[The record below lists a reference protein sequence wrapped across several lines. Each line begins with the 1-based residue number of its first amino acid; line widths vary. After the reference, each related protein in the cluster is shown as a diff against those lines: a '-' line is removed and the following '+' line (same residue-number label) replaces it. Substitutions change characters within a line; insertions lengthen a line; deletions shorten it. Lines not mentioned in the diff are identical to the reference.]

1 MMWWRWQMC
10 MKFQKNDRVLLCVL
24 NKCIKL
30 VWTVVVF
37 SVHWELYTF
46 ISQLWCNHTWS
57 FIRNTK
63 YVQKSAHNQTGTPP
77 PDVIR
82 DPHLLPGIGL
92 FFGIPAFF
100 SRTPHSAAPRISDA
114 QMESLRQFWDA
125 QKLIKAALLVCLETR
140 LSSRIR
146 SLLAFVD
153 RSGGCVK
160 GWRCLWSL

>member
-1 MMWWRWQMC
+1 MVWWWQMC
-10 MKFQKNDRVLLCVL
+10 MKFQKNDRILLCVL

-30 VWTVVVF
+30 VWKVVVF
-37 SVHWELYTF
+37 SVHWEFYAF

-82 DPHLLPGIGL
+82 NPHLLPGIRLFFWHSCLFFQNSSFCGSANQRRANGKFATVLRRTEADQICALGL
-92 FFGIPAFF
+92 F
-100 SRTPHSAAPRISDA
+100 RN
-114 QMESLRQFWDA
+114 SLFQ
-125 QKLIKAALLVCLETR
+125 
-140 LSSRIR
+140 
-146 SLLAFVD
+146 SLLAFVG
-153 RSGGCVK
+153 RSGGCMK